1 MKSYLIQISLGKK
14 QNYLGMIFKDLFE
27 LTPIDHDQ
35 LRRAYSGPFGWE
47 VEKWEGRKDFN
58 FCHFWLV
65 GSGKVERWK
74 K

>member
-1 MKSYLIQISLGKK
+1 
-14 QNYLGMIFKDLFE
+14 MIFKDLFE

-47 VEKWEGRKDFN
+47 VEKWEDRKDFN
-58 FCHFWLV
+58 FCHFCLV
-65 GSGKVERWK
+65 GSEKVERWK